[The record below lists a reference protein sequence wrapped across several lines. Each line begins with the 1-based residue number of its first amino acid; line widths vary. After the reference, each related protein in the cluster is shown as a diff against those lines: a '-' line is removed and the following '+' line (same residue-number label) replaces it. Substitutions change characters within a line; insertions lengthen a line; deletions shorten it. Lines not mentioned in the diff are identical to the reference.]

1 MSKGVVLNLSII
13 VKLFLVLICML
24 TYYILFKILKTALRK
39 EEKIL
44 VVVLLGSMLYCFA
57 YVAWL
62 LVSTII

>member
-57 YVAWL
+57 YRWKVL
-62 LVSTII
+62 PQEL